1 MDTPKLLLADQSVTF
16 CAAMSDALAGAC
28 DLRICHD
35 GQQARSLLDSFRP
48 DVLVI
53 DLTLPV
59 LDGIAVLKDARN
71 QGIRPMVLVTAS
83 FCSAF
88 VENAVR
94 ELGVDYM
101 VLKPCSASVL
111 AERIRDM
118 LCRDKETVR
127 AIPQKGGTVDNMLLS
142 LSLSTKHAGFR
153 FLEDAVVL
161 VEQNRSQ
168 SMTKVLYPEI
178 GKRYNCSA
186 YAVERAIRNAISR
199 GWENRDEQVWRL
211 YFNQYK
217 NGQLVKPTNTVFICA
232 LADVLR
238 RQQNRTQVG

>member
-1 MDTPKLLLADQSVTF
+1 MDTPKLLLADQSAAF
-16 CAAMSDALAGAC
+16 CAAVADAMAGAC
-28 DLRICHD
+28 DLQICHD
-35 GQQARSLLDSFRP
+35 GQQARALLKSFHP
-48 DVLVI
+48 DVVVI

-71 QGIRPMVLVTAS
+71 QGIRPMILVTTS

-101 VLKPCSASVL
+101 VLKPCNASIV

-118 LCRDKETVR
+118 VCRGKDVVR
-127 AIPQKGGTVDNMLLS
+127 TMPQKGNTVDNMLLS

-161 VEQNRSQ
+161 YEQNSAQ
-168 SMTKVLYPEI
+168 SVTKILYPEI
-178 GKRYNCSA
+178 GKRYNCSG
-186 YAVERAIRNAISR
+186 YAVERAIRNAIQK
-199 GWENRDEQVWRL
+199 GWENRDERAWRM

-217 NGQLVKPTNTVFICA
+217 NGQLVRPTNTVFIGT
-232 LADVLR
+232 LADALR
-238 RQQNRTQVG
+238 RQQDRGQVG